1 MAKRKRKKKQ
11 PRSKWWLPFLCE
23 ADQEVARGRLLYS
36 AVWAE
41 NGDRICFE
49 SLMDARDISMELCKK
64 LDPDRDGEKW
74 LYHAAVFYGIGQL
87 IREQID
93 FLEANPDIPEDFDD

>member
-1 MAKRKRKKKQ
+1 
-11 PRSKWWLPFLCE
+11 
-23 ADQEVARGRLLYS
+23 
-36 AVWAE
+36 
-41 NGDRICFE
+41 
-49 SLMDARDISMELCKK
+49 MDARDISMELCKK